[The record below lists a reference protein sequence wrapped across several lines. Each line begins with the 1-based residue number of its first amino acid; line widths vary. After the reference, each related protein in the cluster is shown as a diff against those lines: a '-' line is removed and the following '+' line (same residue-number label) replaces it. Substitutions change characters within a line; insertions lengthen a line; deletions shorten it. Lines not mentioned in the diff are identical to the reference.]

1 MAEKVYIA
9 ADLGAESG
17 RAIAGKFDGE
27 KLSLEVAHRFLNI
40 PLRLPHALCWNIG
53 HQYAEILNGIKAI
66 YATYGED
73 VKSVS
78 VDTWGVD
85 FGLLDET
92 GALTALPVHYRD
104 KRNVPAFDELR
115 SKLGDPEIYNATGLQ
130 FMPFNSLY
138 QLYAMSK
145 TQREVLNNAKK
156 LLFMP
161 DIFHYW
167 LSGVG
172 VVESTIAST
181 SSLVDPRTCKWAVE
195 LLDKAG
201 IPSHFLPEIVQPGTI
216 LGEVRDDVVFDTKAK
231 GVKVVV
237 PGSHDTASA
246 VAAVPVSREDGD
258 YVYMSSGTWSL
269 MGMELKSPI
278 INEDS
283 RRLNFTNEGGVEN
296 TIRFLRNIAGLWL
309 VQELR
314 RAYERDGAVYNYT
327 ELTQMAAEA
336 QEFRSLV
343 DPDDMSFMAPA
354 DMRAAVADFCKN
366 SNQPVPETPGQ
377 FNRACLESL
386 AMRYRWVV
394 ERLREL
400 TGKKLDTLHIVGGGT
415 QNKLLCQFTANATGC
430 RVLAG
435 PIEATAAGNVLLQM
449 IAMGDVKNLAEAREL
464 IRRSF
469 EVYEFTPQSK
479 EKWDAAYERWLKV
492 AK

>member
-17 RAIAGKFDGE
+17 RAIAGKFDGD
-27 KLSLEVAHRFLNI
+27 KLSLEVAHRFMNN
-40 PLRLPHALCWNIG
+40 PLRLPNALTWNTG
-53 HQYAEILNGIKAI
+53 YLYAEILNGIKAI
-66 YATYGED
+66 TASYGGD
-73 VKSVS
+73 VQSVS

-85 FGLLDET
+85 FGLLDQS
-92 GALTALPVHYRD
+92 GAVMTMPVHYRD

-115 SKLGDPEIYNATGLQ
+115 EKLGDTAIYDATGLQ
-130 FMPFNSLY
+130 FMPFNTLY
-138 QLYAMSK
+138 QLYAMS
-145 TQREVLNNAKK
+145 QSQPDVLEIAQK

-167 LSGVG
+167 LSGVA
-172 VVESTIAST
+172 VAERTIAST
-181 SSLVDPRTCKWAVE
+181 SNMVDPRTGKWATG
-195 LLDKAG
+195 LLEMAG
-201 IPSHFLPEIVQPGTI
+201 IPTHFLPELVKPGTI
-216 LGEVRDDVVFDTKAK
+216 LGEVSDDVVFDTKAK

-246 VAAVPVSREDGD
+246 VAAVPVMDGNDD
-258 YVYMSSGTWSL
+258 YVFMSSGTWSL

-278 INEDS
+278 INADT

-314 RAYERDGAVYNYT
+314 RAYERDGEVYNYT

-336 QEFRSLV
+336 PEFRSLV
-343 DPDDMSFMAPA
+343 DPDDMSFMAPQ
-354 DMRAAVADFCKN
+354 DMRAAVAQFCQN
-366 SNQPVPETPGQ
+366 SGQPVPNTPGQ
-377 FNRACLESL
+377 FNRACQESL

-400 TGKKLDTLHIVGGGT
+400 TGKKLNTLHIVGGGT

-430 RVLAG
+430 RVVAG
-435 PIEATAAGNVLLQM
+435 PVEATAAGNVLLQM
-449 IAMGDVKNLAEAREL
+449 MALGDVKSLAEGRDL

-469 EVYEFTPQSK
+469 EVHEYLPKSK
-479 EKWDAAYERWLKV
+479 EKWDAAYERWLKI
-492 AK
+492 AG

>member
-17 RAIAGKFDGE
+17 RAIAGKFDGD
-27 KLSLEVAHRFLNI
+27 KLSLEVAHRFMNI
-40 PLRLPHALCWNIG
+40 PLRLPNALSWNTG
-53 HQYAEILNGIKAI
+53 HLYAEILSGIKTI
-66 YATYGED
+66 VSTYGD
-73 VKSVS
+73 GVQSVS

-85 FGLLDET
+85 FGLLDKS
-92 GALTALPVHYRD
+92 GALMTMPVHYRD
-104 KRNVPAFDELR
+104 KRNVLAFDELR
-115 SKLGDPEIYNATGLQ
+115 QKLGDSMIYDATGLQ

-138 QLYAMSK
+138 QLYAMTK
-145 TQREVLNNAKK
+145 NQMDVLQDANK

-172 VVESTIAST
+172 VAESTIAST
-181 SSLVDPRTCKWAVE
+181 SNLVDPRTGKWATDLIE
-195 LLDKAG
+195 AAG
-201 IPSHFLPEIVQPGTI
+201 IPTHFLPELVKPGTI
-216 LGEVRDDVVFDTKAK
+216 LGDVRDDVVFDTKAS

-246 VAAVPVSREDGD
+246 VAAVPVADGD
-258 YVYMSSGTWSL
+258 RDYVFMSSGTWSL
-269 MGMELKSPI
+269 MGMELDSPI
-278 INEDS
+278 INADS

-296 TIRFLRNIAGLWL
+296 TIRFLRNISGLWL

-314 RAYERDGAVYNYT
+314 RGYERDGEVYNYT

-336 QEFRSLV
+336 PEFRSLV
-343 DPDDMSFMAPA
+343 DPDDMSFMAPQ
-354 DMRAAVADFCKN
+354 DMRAAVAEFCQN
-366 SNQPVPETPGQ
+366 SGQPVPNTPGQ
-377 FNRACLESL
+377 FNRAVQESL

-400 TGKKLDTLHIVGGGT
+400 TGKKLPTLHIVGGGT

-430 RVLAG
+430 RVVAG
-435 PIEATAAGNVLLQM
+435 PVEATAAGNVLIQM
-449 IAMGDVKNLAEAREL
+449 MAMGDVKSLSEGREL

-469 EVYEFTPQSK
+469 EVHEYLPKSQ
-479 EKWDAAYERWLKV
+479 EKWDAAYERWMKI